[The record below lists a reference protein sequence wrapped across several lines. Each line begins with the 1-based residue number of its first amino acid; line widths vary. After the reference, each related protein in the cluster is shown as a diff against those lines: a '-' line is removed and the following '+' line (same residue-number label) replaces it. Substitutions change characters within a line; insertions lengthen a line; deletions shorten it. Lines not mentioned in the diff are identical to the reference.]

1 MPELETERLTITSL
15 TLDRV
20 HAALGDRR
28 LLADSLGVTVP
39 DEWPNPEFA
48 GLLPVLAHEFLEH
61 PQLAV
66 WSGLIIHRADA
77 TLIGDIGFK
86 AEPDAAGSVEIGYS
100 IVPRYAGHGYMTEAA
115 RAMVGWAFH
124 QPGVRRV
131 TAHCLNDN
139 RGSIG
144 VLEHLGM
151 RQVGRNGPLLNW
163 ALERNRAPV

>member
-39 DEWPNPEFA
+39 GEWPNPEFA
-48 GLLPVLAHEFLEH
+48 GLLPVLAHEFLEN
-61 PQLAV
+61 PQLAI
-66 WSGLIIHRADA
+66 WSGLIVHRADTA
-77 TLIGDIGFK
+77 LIGDIGFK
-86 AEPDAAGSVEIGYS
+86 GEPDPTGSVEIGYG
-100 IVPRYAGHGYMTEAA
+100 IIPRYAGHGYMTEAA
-115 RAMVGWAFH
+115 RAMIDWAFQ

-131 TAHCLNDN
+131 TANCLNDN
-139 RGSIG
+139 RASIG

-151 RQVGRNGPLLNW
+151 QRVGRNGPLLNW
-163 ALERNRAPV
+163 ALKRSQTTV